1 MNIRIQNQLFIEQPP
16 EALQI
21 TLKKTLTMSNPK
33 WLEND
38 RMGRW
43 NGKTPKLLSY
53 YSYDKMSDVA
63 IIPRGF
69 INRLL
74 ALCNHDLIPYSIT
87 DLTRSLP
94 KHLLVFKA
102 DENKREAIETIM
114 ATKIEP
120 GATVVLPP
128 GIEVDIK
135 HPFQFNATLKPFQEE
150 AGEACLFNRFG
161 VLVAP
166 TGSGKTVIALWM
178 IAQRGQPT
186 LIVVHTKELQK
197 QWVDRITQFLGISS
211 ENIGLIGGGKHK
223 IKPITVALVQSL
235 YKCAAEVSVYFGY
248 LIVDEC
254 HRTPSRTFT
263 EAVKAF
269 DSRYMLGLSATPW
282 RRDKLH
288 KLIFWHLGDTLYDV
302 EKKKLID
309 SGDILS
315 ADLIVRPTGFS
326 PEADPTAEYSK
337 MLSEITK
344 SLERNRL
351 IAQDIA
357 SESRKG
363 SCIVLSDRK
372 AHCWTIK
379 DLLRSEHG
387 IESRVL
393 TGDLNN
399 TERLK
404 IIEAVQAGHL
414 KVLIAT
420 GQLIGEGFDC
430 KRLST
435 LFFATPIKFDGRVIQ
450 YLGRILRPAEG
461 KHPRVYDYV
470 DPVGVLINSFKERRK
485 AYRKCGIKLD
495 PLYL

>member
-1 MNIRIQNQLFIEQPP
+1 
-16 EALQI
+16 
-21 TLKKTLTMSNPK
+21 MSNPK

-53 YSYDKMSDVA
+53 YSYDKETDTA

-74 ALCNHDLIPYSIT
+74 ALFNHDSIPYSII
-87 DLTRSLP
+87 DETRILQCQFP
-94 KHLLVFKA
+94 
-102 DENKREAIETIM
+102 R
-114 ATKIEP
+114 
-120 GATVVLPP
+120 
-128 GIEVDIK
+128 
-135 HPFQFNATLKPFQEE
+135 FNATLKPFQEE
-150 AGEACLFNRFG
+150 AVPACLSNRFG

-166 TGSGKTVIALWM
+166 TGSGKTVIAIAT
-178 IAQRGQPT
+178 IAQRSQPT
-186 LIVVHTKELQK
+186 LIVVHTKELQA
-197 QWVDRITQFLGISS
+197 QWVDRITQFLDIPSKS
-211 ENIGLIGGGKHK
+211 VGLIGGGKHK

-235 YKCAAEVSVYFGY
+235 YKCAAEVAVYFGY

-302 EKKKLID
+302 EKKKLIE

-326 PEADPTAEYSK
+326 PEADPTKKYSK

-344 SLERNRL
+344 SPERNRL
-351 IAQDIA
+351 IAEDVA
-357 SESRKG
+357 GESHNG
-363 SCIVLSDRK
+363 GCIVLSDRK
-372 AHCWTIK
+372 AHCWAIK
-379 DLLRSEHG
+379 DILRDEHG
-387 IESRVL
+387 IEARVL

-399 TERLK
+399 KERTK
-404 IIEAVQAGHL
+404 IVDAVQAGRL

-430 KRLST
+430 AQLST
-435 LFFATPIKFDGRVIQ
+435 LFFATPMRFDGRVIQ
-450 YLGRILRPAEG
+450 YLGRILRPA
-461 KHPRVYDYV
+461 
-470 DPVGVLINSFKERRK
+470 
-485 AYRKCGIKLD
+485 
-495 PLYL
+495 